1 MKNQKH
7 DNHQHHMDHSHM
19 DHMDHSTMNHDQ
31 MSHMDHSK
39 HAHHDHM
46 EMDHSNMS
54 HHDHMH
60 VDHSHMG
67 HEGMDHSMHGHGMG
81 HMGNLKQKLIISLI
95 LAIPVVFLS
104 PMMDMPL
111 FFQFEFPGSQWLV
124 LILSTILY
132 FYGGAPF
139 LLGAKDEIKHK
150 SPAMMTLIAMGI
162 SVAYFY
168 SLYSFVANEFFHQH
182 TMNFFFELATL
193 IVIMIAGHWI
203 EMNATMQA
211 NNALDNLSKLLPEK
225 AQLVDENGHAHE
237 VLLSEVKENQ
247 TVMIKAGET
256 IPADGVITKGTTQV
270 NEFLVTGESKAVAK
284 AAGETVIGGSTNEDG
299 TILVQ
304 VTGIGDS
311 GYLSKIKQLVMD
323 AQQNK
328 SKVETLAD
336 KVAGWL
342 FYAAVTVGL
351 IAFITWL
358 FFGTVSNA
366 FLVLVTVLVIACPH
380 ALGLAIPLV
389 TARFTSLSAVNG
401 LLIKNRDVIELT
413 SQIDYIAL
421 DKTGTLTDGKFE
433 VAHFESLSQNV
444 SKEDALAIAAALES
458 QSSHPVAKSI
468 VKFAEDHHI
477 HVPAPTEVS
486 AIKGVGLS
494 GTVADKDYKI
504 VSKAYLEQQNLVV
517 DADQYQQLASQG
529 LSVSYLVDDH
539 QVLAVVA
546 AGDKIKPEAQSFIE
560 NLKAQNIVPVML
572 TGDNALTAQK
582 VADQL
587 GISEVHAQLLPQDKL
602 HYIHQLHQN
611 NHRVMM
617 IGDGINDAPTL
628 AAADIGVAIGSGTD
642 VAIDAADVV
651 LTSQSLD
658 KVLALFDLT
667 KLTKRKMVENLWW
680 GAGYNILALP
690 LAAGVLAPFGFMLNP
705 AVGAILMS
713 LSTVIVAINAMT
725 LKFKA

>member
-1 MKNQKH
+1 MKHNK
-7 DNHQHHMDHSHM
+7 DNDTQMSHESMDHSQMSHHNHMHMDHSHM
-19 DHMDHSTMNHDQ
+19 
-31 MSHMDHSK
+31 SHEHG
-39 HAHHDHM
+39 
-46 EMDHSNMS
+46 EMDHS
-54 HHDHMH
+54 MH
-60 VDHSHMG
+60 G
-67 HEGMDHSMHGHGMG
+67 HGHGMG
-81 HMGNLKQKLIISLI
+81 HMGNMKQKLWLSLL
-95 LAIPVVFLS
+95 LAIPVILMS
-104 PMMDMPL
+104 PMMDLPL

-124 LILSTILY
+124 AILSTVLY
-132 FYGGAPF
+132 FYGGSPF
-139 LLGAKDEIKHK
+139 LLGAKDEIKSK

-168 SLYSFVANEFFHQH
+168 SLYSVFANQFFHQH

-225 AQLVDENGHAHE
+225 AQLVDEHGHAHD

-247 TVMIKAGET
+247 TLMIKAGET

-284 AAGETVIGGSTNEDG
+284 EAGETVIGGSTNEDG
-299 TILVQ
+299 TIFVQ
-304 VTGIGDS
+304 VTGVGNS

-342 FYAAVTVGL
+342 FYAAILVGL
-351 IAFITWL
+351 VAFVSWL

-366 FLVLVTVLVIACPH
+366 VLVLVTVLVIACPH

-433 VAHFESLSQNV
+433 VAHFESLSDDIT
-444 SKEDALAIAAALES
+444 KESALAIASALES

-468 VKFAEDHHI
+468 VKFATDQQI
-477 HVPAPTEVS
+477 HFDAPEEVS

-494 GTVADKDYKI
+494 GIVSGKTYQI
-504 VSKAYLEQQNLVV
+504 VSKSYLDQHNLSVDAGSYQNL
-517 DADQYQQLASQG
+517 AAQG
-529 LSVSYLVDDH
+529 LTVSYLIADH
-539 QVLAVVA
+539 EVLAVVA
-546 AGDKIKPEAQSFIE
+546 TGDKIKPEAKSFIE
-560 NLKAQNIVPVML
+560 KLKAQNITPVML

-587 GISEVHAQLLPQDKL
+587 GITEVQAQLLPQDKL
-602 HYIHQLHQN
+602 DYIHQLHHKG
-611 NHRVMM
+611 HRVMM

-628 AAADIGVAIGSGTD
+628 AASDIGVAIGSGTD

-658 KVLALFDLT
+658 KVLALFELT
-667 KLTKRKMVENLWW
+667 KLTKRKMMENLWW

-690 LAAGVLAPFGFMLNP
+690 LAAGILAPIGFMLNP

-713 LSTVIVAINAMT
+713 LSTIIVAINAMT